1 MKRRVSEALL
11 RDETTT
17 IRNRAEEFGWTV
29 SPEFDQLLLT
39 VELTARDDEPYV
51 IEFECT
57 DYDQAPPRI
66 EMLDPETRE
75 PGTPRA
81 FFDDRGGSRSLLW
94 QNGPGICHAFNRK
107 FYLEIDQVHNDW
119 NPQTISRWKDE
130 AGFHRTISGFL
141 LLVERRLHNDHY
153 QGRFSE

>member
-1 MKRRVSEALL
+1 MKQRVSKALL
-11 RDETTT
+11 RDETAT
-17 IRNRAEEFGWTV
+17 IQDHAEQFGWTV
-29 SPEFDQLLLT
+29 TPEFDQLLLT

-66 EMLDPETRE
+66 EMLDPKTRE
-75 PGTPRA
+75 SGTTRA
-81 FFDDRGGSRSLLW
+81 FFDDCGEGGSLLW
-94 QNGPGICHAFNRK
+94 HNGPGICHAFNRK

-119 NPQTISRWKDE
+119 NPQTISRWKDN

-141 LLVERRLHNDHY
+141 LLVEQRLHNDHY